1 LNYISKGFN
10 TSHQPACIALND
22 SAKIFKLPVLKLP
35 LQKFLKRDIIMKKIA
50 KIFLFS
56 FVFLVI
62 TGSSAVAQKYGHLNS
77 GNLLV
82 QMPETKKADEE
93 LRAYQDSLVKK
104 GEEMA
109 NALKEHFAQ
118 VNDDYNKGLLSPLQ
132 AQKKQEEL
140 EKKKDELS
148 KYQQEVTDK
157 VGKKREELFTP
168 ILDKVQV
175 AIDAVGKENGYK
187 IIFDSSIPNVILFAV
202 DTDNVEALVKAKLG
216 L

>member
-1 LNYISKGFN
+1 
-10 TSHQPACIALND
+10 
-22 SAKIFKLPVLKLP
+22 
-35 LQKFLKRDIIMKKIA
+35 MKKIA

>member
-1 LNYISKGFN
+1 
-10 TSHQPACIALND
+10 
-22 SAKIFKLPVLKLP
+22 
-35 LQKFLKRDIIMKKIA
+35 MEKIA

-56 FVFLVI
+56 FIFLVF
-62 TGSSAVAQKYGHLNS
+62 TGSSVVAQKYGHLNS

-82 QMPETKKADEE
+82 QLPETQKADEE
-93 LRAYQDSLVKK
+93 LRAFQSSMVKK

-109 NALKEHFAQ
+109 NALKESFTK

-132 AQKKQEEL
+132 AQQKQAEL

-148 KYQQEVTDK
+148 KYQQEVTEK
-157 VGKKREELFTP
+157 VGKKREELFAP
-168 ILDKVQV
+168 ILDKVQK

-187 IIFDSSIPNVILFAV
+187 FIFDSSIPNVILFAL
-202 DTDNVEALVKAKLG
+202 DSDNVEPLVKAKLG